1 MMKPRISLFAEQER
15 EDRRAKIGDPL
26 VGLAEHVDFEA
37 LAARID
43 AAAPR
48 PSRAKGGR
56 PPYPTV
62 LMIKILVL
70 QQLYNLA
77 DDALEYQLLDRR
89 SFPRFL
95 DLTESSS
102 IPDAK
107 TIWLFR
113 DRLAQAGV
121 GNQVFEQVQQQLLS
135 QGYLARCGQIVD
147 ASMARTTSA
156 TSCTPVSTSAAS

>member
-1 MMKPRISLFAEQER
+1 MKPRLSLFAEQER

-26 VGLAEHVDFEA
+26 VDLAEHVDFEA

-56 PPYPTV
+56 PPCPTV

-70 QQLYNLA
+70 RQLYNLA

-89 SFPRFL
+89 SYNLKRLVFL
-95 DLTESSS
+95 KEHRVA
-102 IPDAK
+102 P
-107 TIWLFR
+107 F
-113 DRLAQAGV
+113 
-121 GNQVFEQVQQQLLS
+121 
-135 QGYLARCGQIVD
+135 
-147 ASMARTTSA
+147 
-156 TSCTPVSTSAAS
+156 

>member
-1 MMKPRISLFAEQER
+1 MMKPRLSLFAEQER

-48 PSRAKGGR
+48 PSRAKGRG

-70 QQLYNLA
+70 RQLYNLA

-89 SFPRFL
+89 SYNLKRLVFL
-95 DLTESSS
+95 KEHRVA
-102 IPDAK
+102 P
-107 TIWLFR
+107 F
-113 DRLAQAGV
+113 
-121 GNQVFEQVQQQLLS
+121 
-135 QGYLARCGQIVD
+135 
-147 ASMARTTSA
+147 
-156 TSCTPVSTSAAS
+156 